1 MKLLWKKTEL
11 VLCILAS
18 PNKAPGPLKETSEE
32 KLAICLHSYSLS
44 VSSINIHVYIQGYVD
59 MDKSLN
65 FLTSYSVEEMAEFS
79 DLEIINTMVLWF
91 QRGKLSL
98 SPSDC
103 FDNAFSLFKVKM
115 CYDAESK

>member
-1 MKLLWKKTEL
+1 MSAFLFIKCKFYKHSCIYTRICWHGQVTEL
-11 VLCILAS
+11 SDILLCRS
-18 PNKAPGPLKETSEE
+18 
-32 KLAICLHSYSLS
+32 
-44 VSSINIHVYIQGYVD
+44 
-59 MDKSLN
+59 
-65 FLTSYSVEEMAEFS
+65 EEMAEFS